1 MNRLVRSGSKPGV
14 RWTSNFT
21 PTRRRTL
28 RKNTRCG
35 RSFFL
40 GSIKTAMNMTN
51 IQTIKKCTPLTVQR
65 TAERIMSHAFFMRR
79 LPSYAN
85 VQDARKNFEAL
96 ALELRGFAVDH
107 HINWTIK
114 LEFDAT
120 DAGAGSQRVVDVSSV
135 EKGVEIFDQA
145 DAAYGSPADVFN
157 KAVVSR
163 GVGRDVHFA
172 AGVFAI
178 REGEEEATAGVD
190 IGVEVDAQRK
200 GAAIEA
206 REANG
211 DGGDVAGR
219 AEEFEVAVGNYGDVG
234 GEAESEQIDVIHF
247 AGGMS
252 EMNYVA
258 TAAFAGGESRGCCR
272 SGVDEK
278 VFEEGVAGA
287 KGEEAEGG
295 ACVGCLGSD

>member
-79 LPSYAN
+79 LPSYTD

-107 HINWTIK
+107 YVDGPVE
-114 LEFDAT
+114 LELDAA
-120 DAGAGSQRVVDVSSV
+120 DAGA
-135 EKGVEIFDQA
+135 
-145 DAAYGSPADVFN
+145 
-157 KAVVSR
+157 
-163 GVGRDVHFA
+163 
-172 AGVFAI
+172 
-178 REGEEEATAGVD
+178 
-190 IGVEVDAQRK
+190 
-200 GAAIEA
+200 
-206 REANG
+206 
-211 DGGDVAGR
+211 
-219 AEEFEVAVGNYGDVG
+219 
-234 GEAESEQIDVIHF
+234 
-247 AGGMS
+247 
-252 EMNYVA
+252 
-258 TAAFAGGESRGCCR
+258 R
-272 SGVDEK
+272 S
-278 VFEEGVAGA
+278 
-287 KGEEAEGG
+287 
-295 ACVGCLGSD
+295 